1 MHATQSKKTVLKTY
15 SRFVP
20 FIVLGKLN
28 MHIAKVWL
36 TLAGEFLFNFE
47 HIFWS
52 LSFNNL
58 DIEQELK
65 ILQRDGCK

>member
-1 MHATQSKKTVLKTY
+1 
-15 SRFVP
+15 
-20 FIVLGKLN
+20 

-36 TLAGEFLFNFE
+36 ALAGEFLCNVE
-47 HIFWS
+47 HIFMS